1 MQKTI
6 NELEKKLR
14 QKDLD
19 NENELIKKIEE
30 LKEYKKKYEGLLK
43 EKKDNEKIYADMP
56 YLETE

>member
-14 QKDLD
+14 QKD

-30 LKEYKKKYEGLLK
+30 LKEYKEKYEGLLK